1 MPTAE
6 PTTARAARAQHAA
19 APARHHGVA
28 NDAAPAGATEDPAVA
43 PAGTTED
50 PAVAPAGVT
59 EEPAVPPAAGGGAA
73 PRQRLDSLDGIRGL
87 AALGVLVLHV
97 WMFSYGDSHRPPKG
111 LLDFTLGEL
120 RLGVQVFFVLSGF
133 LIFRPFVA
141 AALDGARRGPSL
153 ARYAI
158 RRAARILPGYWVAL
172 IASFFLLRHLDHPM
186 QIDPALLPVFLVFA
200 QNHFEETI
208 RHLDPPMW
216 TLAIEVSFYATLP
229 LAGLAALKL
238 GAHRVRLLA
247 LTLTIVAA
255 GVVSTILAYTH
266 HWPQTLSTSLLPHLV
281 EFGAGMTVAVLLH
294 GRRLSARQAAP
305 LVLAGLAVV
314 VANSWWHATGVSTK
328 EIRSLVGDAPGI
340 AGIAMVIATLVA
352 GPWRATLLARGPA
365 KWLGTISYG
374 VYLFHFPV
382 IVGLRMTGHWPE
394 GDVLGRQLLTV
405 MAITLPAA
413 TLSWF
418 LVEKPAI
425 AWARRVT
432 GGGRR
437 RAARAP
443 QPQPKRQRTGESP
456 ALRPQPAGADTY
468 N

>member
-6 PTTARAARAQHAA
+6 PPSARASRARTAP
-19 APARHHGVA
+19 APARHRTA
-28 NDAAPAGATEDPAVA
+28 RTTTTDAP
-43 PAGTTED
+43 
-50 PAVAPAGVT
+50 
-59 EEPAVPPAAGGGAA
+59 
-73 PRQRLDSLDGIRGL
+73 PRQRLDALDGLRGL

-97 WMFSYGDSHRPPKG
+97 WMFSYGDSGKPPKG

-120 RLGVQVFFVLSGF
+120 RLGVQLFFVLSGF

-141 AALDGARRGPSL
+141 AALDYAERGPSL
-153 ARYAI
+153 SRYAI
-158 RRAARILPGYWVAL
+158 RRAARILPGYWLAL
-172 IASFFLLRHLDHPM
+172 VASFFLLRHLDHPM

-208 RHLDPPMW
+208 KHLDPPMW

-229 LAGLAALKL
+229 LAGWAALKL
-238 GAHRVRLLA
+238 GAHRLRLLA

-255 GVVSTILAYTH
+255 GALSTILAYTH

-294 GRRLSARQAAP
+294 NRRLTARHAAP
-305 LVLAGLAVV
+305 IVLAGLAIIIM
-314 VANSWWHATGVSTK
+314 NSWWHATGAGSK
-328 EIRSLVGDAPGI
+328 ELRSLVGDAPGI
-340 AGIAMVIATLVA
+340 AGIAMVLATLVA

-374 VYLFHFPV
+374 VYLIHFPV
-382 IVGLRMTGHWPE
+382 IVGLRLTGQWPE

-413 TLSWF
+413 TLSWC

-425 AWARRVT
+425 AWARRIT
-432 GGGRR
+432 SRDRR
-437 RAARAP
+437 PAATHPEPR
-443 QPQPKRQRTGESP
+443 RQRTGELP
-456 ALRPQPAGADTY
+456 ALRPQAAGADT
-468 N
+468 